1 MKIEVNQSIS
11 TTTRYVT
18 IPYNCDETVTKLELT
33 KDGTNFITAINFTQS
48 EGVFNIESWPN
59 GTYNN
64 CYLRAT
70 VNVQETVPT
79 ISLATI
85 NNMTV
90 NMGEAFNI
98 LYTTNIPAVKHEF
111 SWNGGSEY
119 WDKTN
124 EISVSNSVNYKYT
137 HEAKTDVSRYNM
149 AIRVTDANG
158 NTSTKTFS
166 ITFTQQVAAIQLN
179 NISDIST
186 PKGKSFGISYST
198 NVTAVRHE
206 FSWDGGNT
214 YWDKT
219 SEITTAGTYTYRYTH
234 EAITDVNSYNMA
246 IRVTDANGNTSV
258 QTFHIYFTSSS
269 TNKIK
274 QEAIVSNVTSSN
286 AYTTYSSF
294 FNKVDVNNG
303 IIIPGLKSNM
313 VPQGMCKNGNYIYVS
328 AYDYTKADYSCV
340 YVINASTKLLE
351 KTIWLKDNTNHV
363 GGITTNGDYLYIT
376 CGSRIGIISLSTV
389 NSASNDAEITPAYIT
404 IKNDTG
410 ESVRCS
416 TCVYDSTRN
425 YLWVG
430 QFNENA
436 GDHAYAYTVN
446 GANSLIY
453 RAKIDVP
460 QSTQGLFFEGD
471 AVYYS
476 CSYGRNNASLLYA
489 CNWGGENN
497 DFWYA
502 PQNVIEIPPTSE
514 GIFKEGNLMYVLF
527 ENASNYYMNS
537 DSVPTCP
544 VDRIYAYNLAQSS
557 VNNPFTFTQYY
568 RLDSGVI
575 NSTTDSNFYTTR
587 EKNLVTAGNSYT
599 INVNPVNY
607 VCICFYDSNDNYL
620 GDNSNGFIENNT
632 SDWSVGNLSTTFTV
646 PSGASYL
653 RVCATGNGTQIT
665 GTLTNNGSSTPS
677 NPGSDLLDS
686 NGAYLLD
693 DFSGGSLDRSKWDY
707 EWGYVRNGELQ
718 NYQDSNAVV
727 NNGILELQGRKD
739 SNGTWTA
746 ASIISKGHFAFM
758 YGKIECR
765 AKIDPTW
772 GSFSAFWTL
781 GDSFEFGYHNW
792 SSPDTLGEWW
802 AYCGEFDVMEFY
814 SGNLTCGT
822 FFNEKQESGRVWYN
836 NYDFTEWH
844 IFSMEWLTDGTL
856 IFRIDGNELSRTSA
870 TDNRAF
876 HIPHFILIN
885 QAIGASGGTP
895 ADSTTA
901 ITQYV
906 DWVKYYPLSTNNVV
920 LNSNDFYLTAMDF
933 NDNSHNCMV
942 RPTFNDNCI
951 NKSLT
956 WKSSNP
962 SLVWV
967 HSGLCSTYA
976 GANGTVT
983 ITATTQGGV
992 SRNITLTVNNGTLR

>member
-48 EGVFNIESWPN
+48 EGVFNIESWSN

-90 NMGEAFNI
+90 NIGEAFNI

-137 HEAKTDVSRYNM
+137 HEAQTNVSRYNR

-158 NTSTKTFS
+158 NTSTQAFS
-166 ITFTQQVAAIQLN
+166 ITFVQQVETIQLN

-186 PKGKSFGISYST
+186 PRGKDFGISYST
-198 NVTAVRHE
+198 NVTVVKHE

-219 SEITTAGTYTYRYTH
+219 SEIATAGTYTYRYIH
-234 EAITDVNSYNMA
+234 EAKTDVDSYSMA

-258 QTFHIYFTSSS
+258 QRFHIYFASSS
-269 TNKIK
+269 TSKIK
-274 QEAIVSNVTSSN
+274 QEAIVPNVTSSN

-294 FNKVDVNNG
+294 FNKVNVNNG
-303 IIIPGLKSNM
+303 IIIPGLKNNM

-328 AYDYTKADYSCV
+328 AYDYTGANYSCV

-351 KTIWLKDNTNHV
+351 KTIWLKGNTNHV
-363 GGITTNGDYLYIT
+363 GGITTNGTYLYIT
-376 CGSRIGIISLSTV
+376 CGAGIGIISLSTV
-389 NSASNDAEITPAYIT
+389 NSASNDAEITPTYIT
-404 IKNDTG
+404 IKNDAG
-410 ESVRCS
+410 EAVKCS

-430 QFNENA
+430 QFNKNE
-436 GDHAYAYTVN
+436 GDHAYAYIVD
-446 GANSLIY
+446 GASSLTYI
-453 RAKIDVP
+453 AKIDVP
-460 QSTQGLFFEGD
+460 QSTQGLFFEGGI
-471 AVYYS
+471 VYYS
-476 CSYGRNNASLLYA
+476 TSYGRNNASLLYT
-489 CNWGGENN
+489 CTWGGDNN

-502 PQNVIEIPPTSE
+502 PQNVIEMPPTSE

-537 DSVPTCP
+537 DNVPTCP
-544 VDRIYAYNLAQSS
+544 VDRIYAYDLAQSS
-557 VNNPFTFTQYY
+557 VNNPFAFTQYY
-568 RLDSGVI
+568 KLDSGVVK
-575 NSTTDSNFYTTR
+575 STTDGNSYVTR

-599 INVNPVNY
+599 INVNPANY

-620 GDNSNGFIENNT
+620 GNDTNGYIENNT
-632 SDWSVGNLSTTFTV
+632 SDWSVGSLSTTFTV

-677 NPGSDLLDS
+677 TPGSDLLDS

-693 DFSGGSLDRSKWDY
+693 DFNGYSLDRSKWDY

-739 SNGTWTA
+739 GNGTWTA

-781 GDSFEFGYHNW
+781 GDSFEFGYNNW
-792 SSPDTLGEWW
+792 SSPNTLGEWW

-814 SGNLTCGT
+814 SGRLTCGT
-822 FFNEKQESGRVWYN
+822 FFNDRQESGRVWYN
-836 NYDFTEWH
+836 NYDFNAWH

-895 ADSTTA
+895 ADSTNA

-906 DWVKYYPLSTNNVV
+906 DWVKYYPPSTNNVV

-967 HSGLCSTYA
+967 HSGLCNTYA

-983 ITATTQGGV
+983 ITATTQGGI
-992 SRNITLTVNNGTLR
+992 SRSIKLTVSNGTLR

>member
-1 MKIEVNQSIS
+1 MAIKITSNVS
-11 TTTRYVT
+11 TTNNYVT
-18 IPYNCDETVTKLELT
+18 INYTADETITKIELT
-33 KDGTNFITAINFTQS
+33 KDGTNFITAINFSQVS
-48 EGVFNIESWPN
+48 ALFNIESWGN

-70 VNVQETVPT
+70 VSEQSTAPV

-85 NNMTV
+85 NNMTI
-90 NMGEAFNI
+90 NKGEVFNI

-111 SWNGGSEY
+111 SWNGGSTF
-119 WDKTN
+119 WNKTS
-124 EISVSNSVNYKYT
+124 EIAVSNSTNYKYT
-137 HEAKTDVSRYNM
+137 HEAKTDVSSYNM

-158 NTSTKTFS
+158 NTSTKTFTITFS
-166 ITFTQQVAAIQLN
+166 SAFDSSFTFTQYKRLN
-179 NISDIST
+179 D
-186 PKGKSFGISYST
+186 GIVTDTTDNKYYST
-198 NVTAVRHE
+198 VNLYPVVSGEKYTISINSANYICICYYNSSENYVNYSEANTDDWSVKEFATTITIPSGVTGIRACVTNNGAQV
-206 FSWDGGNT
+206 SGSIAGAT
-214 YWDKT
+214 ATT
-219 SEITTAGTYTYRYTH
+219 SKIT
-234 EAITDVNSYNMA
+234 
-246 IRVTDANGNTSV
+246 
-258 QTFHIYFTSSS
+258 
-269 TNKIK
+269 
-274 QEAIVSNVTSSN
+274 QEAIVPNVTSSN

-294 FNKVDVNNG
+294 FNKVNVNNG

-328 AYDYTKADYSCV
+328 AYDYTKADCSCV
-340 YVINASTKLLE
+340 YVINTSTKLFE
-351 KTIWLKDNTNHV
+351 KAIWLKGSTNHV
-363 GGITTNGDYLYIT
+363 GGITTNGTYLYIT
-376 CGSRIGIISLSTV
+376 CGNRIGIISLSTI
-389 NSASNDAEITPAYIT
+389 NSASKDAEITPTYIT
-404 IKNDTG
+404 IKNDAN

-446 GANSLIY
+446 GASSLTY
-453 RAKIDVP
+453 KAKIDVP
-460 QSTQGLFFEGD
+460 QQTQGLFFEGNT
-471 AVYYS
+471 VYYS
-476 CSYGRNNASLLYA
+476 CSYGRNNASLLYV

-514 GIFKEGNLMYVLF
+514 GIFKEGNSMYVLF
-527 ENASNYYMNS
+527 ENASKHYMNS
-537 DSVPTCP
+537 DNVPTCP
-544 VDRIYAYNLAQSS
+544 VDRIYAYNLQ
-557 VNNPFTFTQYY
+557 T
-568 RLDSGVI
+568 
-575 NSTTDSNFYTTR
+575 STPPTPPTPPT
-587 EKNLVTAGNSYT
+587 
-599 INVNPVNY
+599 
-607 VCICFYDSNDNYL
+607 
-620 GDNSNGFIENNT
+620 
-632 SDWSVGNLSTTFTV
+632 
-646 PSGASYL
+646 PSG
-653 RVCATGNGTQIT
+653 
-665 GTLTNNGSSTPS
+665 
-677 NPGSDLLDS
+677 LLDT
-686 NGAYLLD
+686 NGAYMLD
-693 DFSGGSLDRSKWDY
+693 DFTGTSLDRSKWDY

-718 NYQDSNAVV
+718 NYQDTNAVV
-727 NNGILELQGRKD
+727 NNGILELQGRK
-739 SNGTWTA
+739 SNGTWTS

-792 SSPDTLGEWW
+792 ASPDTLGEWW
-802 AYCGEFDVMEFY
+802 AWCGEFDVMEFY

-822 FFNEKQESGRVWYN
+822 FFNEREESGRTWYN
-836 NYDFTEWH
+836 NYDFNAWH

-856 IFRIDGNELSRTSA
+856 IFRIDGNELSRTNP
-870 TDNRAF
+870 TNNRAF

-956 WKSSNP
+956 WKSSNS

-976 GANGTVT
+976 GANGSVT

-992 SRNITLTVNNGTLR
+992 SRSITLTVNNGTLR

>member
-1 MKIEVNQSIS
+1 MYIRVNQSIS
-11 TTTRYVT
+11 TITNFVT
-18 IPYNCDETVTKLELT
+18 IPYECDEKVSKLELT
-33 KDGTNFITAINFTQS
+33 KDGTNFITATNFTQN

-70 VNVQETVPT
+70 VDVQETVPA

-90 NMGEAFNI
+90 NIGEAFNI
-98 LYTTNIPAVKHEF
+98 LYTTNIPAIKHEF

-119 WDKTN
+119 WDKTS

-137 HEAKTDVSRYNM
+137 HEAQTNVSRYNM

-158 NTSTKTFS
+158 NTSTQTFS
-166 ITFTQQVAAIQLN
+166 ITFTQQVETIQLN
-179 NISDIST
+179 SISDIST
-186 PKGKSFGISYST
+186 PRGKDFGISYST
-198 NVTAVRHE
+198 NVTAVKHE

-219 SEITTAGTYTYRYTH
+219 SEIAIAGTYTYRYTH
-234 EAITDVNSYNMA
+234 EAKTDVDSYNMA

-258 QTFHIYFTSSS
+258 QRFHIYFASSS
-269 TNKIK
+269 TSKIK

-294 FNKVDVNNG
+294 FNKVNVNNG

-328 AYDYTKADYSCV
+328 AYDYTKADYSCF

-351 KTIWLKDNTNHV
+351 KTIWLKDSTNHV

-376 CGSRIGIISLSTV
+376 CGTRIGIISLSTI
-389 NSASNDAEITPAYIT
+389 NSASNDAEITPTYIT
-404 IKNDTG
+404 IKNDAN

-430 QFNENA
+430 QFNENE
-436 GDHAYAYTVN
+436 GDHAYAYTVD
-446 GANSLIY
+446 GASSLTY

-460 QSTQGLFFEGD
+460 QSTQGLFFEGGI
-471 AVYYS
+471 VYYS
-476 CSYGRNNASLLYA
+476 TSYGRNNASLLYT
-489 CNWGGENN
+489 CTWGGDNN

-502 PQNVIEIPPTSE
+502 PQNVTEIPPTSE
-514 GIFKEGNLMYVLF
+514 GIFKEGDLMYILF
-527 ENASNYYMNS
+527 ENASNHYMNS
-537 DSVPTCP
+537 DNVPTCP
-544 VDRIYAYNLAQSS
+544 VDRIYAYDLAQSS
-557 VNNPFTFTQYY
+557 VNDPFTFTQYY
-568 RLDSGVI
+568 RLDSGVL
-575 NSTTDSNFYTTR
+575 NSTTDNSFYTTR

-599 INVNPVNY
+599 INTSPANY

-620 GDNSNGFIENNT
+620 GDNSNGFIENHT

-693 DFSGGSLDRSKWDY
+693 DFNGYSLDRSKWDY

-739 SNGTWTA
+739 GNGTWTS

-781 GDSFEFGYHNW
+781 GDSFEFGYNNW
-792 SSPDTLGEWW
+792 SSPNTLGEWW

-814 SGNLTCGT
+814 SGRLTCGT
-822 FFNEKQESGRVWYN
+822 FFNEREESGRVWYN
-836 NYDFTEWH
+836 NYDFNAWH

-895 ADSTTA
+895 ADSTNA

-992 SRNITLTVNNGTLR
+992 SRSITLTVSNGILR

>member
-1 MKIEVNQSIS
+1 MYIRVDQSIS
-11 TTTRYVT
+11 TTTRFVT
-18 IPYNCDETVTKLELT
+18 IPYQCDETVTKLELT
-33 KDGTNFITAINFTQS
+33 KDGTNFITATNFTQVD
-48 EGVFNIESWPN
+48 GLFDIESWPN
-59 GTYNN
+59 GTYSN

-70 VNVQETVPT
+70 VKVQETTPA

-90 NMGEAFNI
+90 DKGKTFNI
-98 LYTTNIPAVKHEF
+98 LYTSNIPAIKHEI
-111 SWNGGSEY
+111 SWDGGSTF
-119 WDKTN
+119 WDKTS
-124 EISVSNSVNYKYT
+124 EIVVSNSTNYKYT
-137 HEAKTDVSRYNM
+137 HEAKTDVS
-149 AIRVTDANG
+149 
-158 NTSTKTFS
+158 
-166 ITFTQQVAAIQLN
+166 
-179 NISDIST
+179 
-186 PKGKSFGISYST
+186 
-198 NVTAVRHE
+198 
-206 FSWDGGNT
+206 
-214 YWDKT
+214 
-219 SEITTAGTYTYRYTH
+219 
-234 EAITDVNSYNMA
+234 SYNMA
-246 IRVTDANGNTSV
+246 IRVTDAKGKTSTKTFKITFTQAVTPIQLNSIGDISTTKGKSFNISYSTNVPAVKHEVSWDGGSTYWDKTSEIATVSTNTYRYTHDAESNYDSFYMAIRVTDKNGNTSV
-258 QTFHIYFTSSS
+258 QTFHIYFTASY
-269 TNKIK
+269 NGKIK

-286 AYTTYSSF
+286 AYTKYSSF
-294 FNKVDVNNG
+294 FNKVNVNNG

-328 AYDYTKADYSCV
+328 AYDKTGVDYSCI
-340 YVINASTKLLE
+340 YVINASTKLFE
-351 KTIWLKDNTNHV
+351 KAIWLKGSTNHV

-376 CGSRIGIISLSTV
+376 CGTRIGIISLSTI
-389 NSASNDAEITPAYIT
+389 NSASKDAEITPTYIT
-404 IKNDTG
+404 IKNDAN

-430 QFNENA
+430 QFNQNA
-436 GDHAYAYTVN
+436 GDHAYAYIVN
-446 GANSLIY
+446 GASSLTY
-453 RAKIDVP
+453 KAKIDVP
-460 QSTQGLFFEGD
+460 QSTQGLFFEGGI
-471 AVYYS
+471 VYFS
-476 CSYGRNNASLLYA
+476 CSYGRNNASLLYV
-489 CNWGGENN
+489 CTWGGDNN

-527 ENASNYYMNS
+527 ENASKHYMNS
-537 DSVPTCP
+537 DNVPTCP
-544 VDRIYAYNLAQSS
+544 VDRIYAYNLQTSS
-557 VNNPFTFTQYY
+557 PPTPPT
-568 RLDSGVI
+568 
-575 NSTTDSNFYTTR
+575 
-587 EKNLVTAGNSYT
+587 
-599 INVNPVNY
+599 P
-607 VCICFYDSNDNYL
+607 
-620 GDNSNGFIENNT
+620 
-632 SDWSVGNLSTTFTV
+632 
-646 PSGASYL
+646 
-653 RVCATGNGTQIT
+653 
-665 GTLTNNGSSTPS
+665 STPS
-677 NPGSDLLDS
+677 TPSGLLDA
-686 NGAYLLD
+686 NGAYMLD
-693 DFSGGSLDRSKWDY
+693 DFTGTSLDRSKWDY

-718 NYQDSNAVV
+718 NYQDTNAVV

-739 SNGTWTA
+739 GNGTWTA

-792 SSPDTLGEWW
+792 SSPDTLGEYW
-802 AYCGEFDVMEFY
+802 AWCGEFDVMEFY

-822 FFNEKQESGRVWYN
+822 FFNDRQESGRVWYN
-836 NYDFTEWH
+836 NYDFNAWH

-856 IFRIDGNELSRTSA
+856 IFRIDGNELSRTGA
-870 TDNRAF
+870 TNNRAF

-895 ADSTTA
+895 DGSTNA

-906 DWVKYYPLSTNNVV
+906 DWVKYYPPSTNNVV
-920 LNSNDFYLTAMDF
+920 LNSNDFYLTAMDY

-983 ITATTQGGV
+983 ITATTQEGV
-992 SRNITLTVNNGTLR
+992 SRSITLTVSNGTLR

>member
-1 MKIEVNQSIS
+1 
-11 TTTRYVT
+11 
-18 IPYNCDETVTKLELT
+18 
-33 KDGTNFITAINFTQS
+33 
-48 EGVFNIESWPN
+48 
-59 GTYNN
+59 
-64 CYLRAT
+64 
-70 VNVQETVPT
+70 
-79 ISLATI
+79 
-85 NNMTV
+85 
-90 NMGEAFNI
+90 MG
-98 LYTTNIPAVKHEF
+98 
-111 SWNGGSEY
+111 
-119 WDKTN
+119 
-124 EISVSNSVNYKYT
+124 
-137 HEAKTDVSRYNM
+137 
-149 AIRVTDANG
+149 
-158 NTSTKTFS
+158 
-166 ITFTQQVAAIQLN
+166 
-179 NISDIST
+179 
-186 PKGKSFGISYST
+186 
-198 NVTAVRHE
+198 
-206 FSWDGGNT
+206 
-214 YWDKT
+214 
-219 SEITTAGTYTYRYTH
+219 
-234 EAITDVNSYNMA
+234 
-246 IRVTDANGNTSV
+246 
-258 QTFHIYFTSSS
+258 
-269 TNKIK
+269 
-274 QEAIVSNVTSSN
+274 
-286 AYTTYSSF
+286 
-294 FNKVDVNNG
+294 
-303 IIIPGLKSNM
+303 
-313 VPQGMCKNGNYIYVS
+313 
-328 AYDYTKADYSCV
+328 
-340 YVINASTKLLE
+340 
-351 KTIWLKDNTNHV
+351 
-363 GGITTNGDYLYIT
+363 GD
-376 CGSRIGIISLSTV
+376 
-389 NSASNDAEITPAYIT
+389 
-404 IKNDTG
+404 
-410 ESVRCS
+410 
-416 TCVYDSTRN
+416 
-425 YLWVG
+425 
-430 QFNENA
+430 
-436 GDHAYAYTVN
+436 
-446 GANSLIY
+446 
-453 RAKIDVP
+453 
-460 QSTQGLFFEGD
+460 
-471 AVYYS
+471 
-476 CSYGRNNASLLYA
+476 
-489 CNWGGENN
+489 NN

-502 PQNVIEIPPTSE
+502 PQNVTEIPPTSE
-514 GIFKEGNLMYVLF
+514 GIFKEGDLMYILF
-527 ENASNYYMNS
+527 ENASNHYMNS
-537 DSVPTCP
+537 DNVPTCP
-544 VDRIYAYNLAQSS
+544 VDRIYAYDLAQSS
-557 VNNPFTFTQYY
+557 VNDPFTFTQYY
-568 RLDSGVI
+568 RLDSGVL
-575 NSTTDSNFYTTR
+575 NSTTDNSFYTTR

-599 INVNPVNY
+599 INTSPANY

-620 GDNSNGFIENNT
+620 GDNSNGFIENHT

-693 DFSGGSLDRSKWDY
+693 DFNGYSLDRSKWDY

-739 SNGTWTA
+739 GNGTWTS

-781 GDSFEFGYHNW
+781 GDSFEFGYNNW
-792 SSPDTLGEWW
+792 SSPNTLGEWW

-814 SGNLTCGT
+814 SGRLTCGT
-822 FFNEKQESGRVWYN
+822 FFNEREESGRVWYN
-836 NYDFTEWH
+836 NYDFNAWH
-844 IFSMEWLTDGTL
+844 IFSMEWLTDGSL

-895 ADSTTA
+895 ADSTNA

-992 SRNITLTVNNGTLR
+992 SRSITLTVSNGILR